1 MGTQYSDRVV
11 EGMQALYGRGFLSP
25 GGPDEMAVLLDGVD
39 LAGDTILDIGCGLG
53 GAAVMLAGE
62 FGARHV
68 TSIDIAEDLV
78 TRTTVAIRSAGLAE
92 RVNAIHVT
100 PGPLPF
106 GDAAFDVVFAKDVV
120 CHMEDKEALFGEAA
134 RVLRPGGRVVCADF
148 IVPDEHGE
156 PLRLYEGWIDAMNAY
171 GLTFHFERL
180 DVYHEAFRR
189 AGLGNITIRDDTE
202 RSLKAVER
210 EVAFVTGPDA
220 GPLEEALGS
229 EKFAQRIEASAK
241 RLEAL
246 AGDGILHMHMVAR
259 RPELA

>member
-148 IVPDEHGE
+148 IVPGRTRRAASS
-156 PLRLYEGWIDAMNAY
+156 LR
-171 GLTFHFERL
+171 RL
-180 DVYHEAFRR
+180 DRCHECLRPHVSFR
-189 AGLGNITIRDDTE
+189 T
-202 RSLKAVER
+202 
-210 EVAFVTGPDA
+210 
-220 GPLEEALGS
+220 
-229 EKFAQRIEASAK
+229 
-241 RLEAL
+241 
-246 AGDGILHMHMVAR
+246 AR
-259 RPELA
+259 RLSRGIPPGRPREYHDS